1 LEKKTVPTMAK
12 TPEEVYCR
20 MIEPQLDV
28 IVYTIQ
34 QAQKEIEDLKM
45 DLLRFRMMI
54 VEMQK
59 DVERVLKNV
68 EICI

>member
-1 LEKKTVPTMAK
+1 LEKKVPTMAK

>member
-1 LEKKTVPTMAK
+1 
-12 TPEEVYCR
+12 

>member
-1 LEKKTVPTMAK
+1 MAK